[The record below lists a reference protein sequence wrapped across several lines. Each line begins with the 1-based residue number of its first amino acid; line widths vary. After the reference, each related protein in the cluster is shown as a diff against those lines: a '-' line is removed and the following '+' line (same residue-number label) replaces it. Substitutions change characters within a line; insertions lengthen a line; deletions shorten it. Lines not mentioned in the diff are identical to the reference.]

1 MLSNGGALFAPESSA
16 HIGIYGQTPGEF
28 SLSAN
33 ESTIQPNASFLLEWS
48 DSEISE
54 NYSLW
59 FEFENGGFSPYQETL
74 TNHSF
79 VFSNCSLEGR
89 YRFFVNALNE
99 FGSEMSN
106 TIEVNV
112 QTETDA
118 TTDENTKDKQ
128 DNDGSSEINNENEGI
143 LVWVM
148 RYVSGGVI
156 SATTGIVIK
165 KVHARRKQKK
175 EKIKRS
181 RIQKD
186 ID

>member
-1 MLSNGGALFAPESSA
+1 M
-16 HIGIYGQTPGEF
+16 
-28 SLSAN
+28 
-33 ESTIQPNASFLLEWS
+33 
-48 DSEISE
+48 
-54 NYSLW
+54 
-59 FEFENGGFSPYQETL
+59 
-74 TNHSF
+74 
-79 VFSNCSLEGR
+79 
-89 YRFFVNALNE
+89 NALNE